1 MGAFSVLFTI
11 EDVFETEIGSG
22 VSERLFDRDHR
33 HEVSS
38 GSGASSA
45 DANFEWGNRWA
56 ASVCTVCDEVL
67 EIFRMGYS
75 QILEPIKFPE

>member
-1 MGAFSVLFTI
+1 MGAFSIHFAI

-33 HEVSS
+33 HEVSR

-45 DANFEWGNRWA
+45 DANLEWGNRWA
-56 ASVCTVCDEVL
+56 ASVFTVCDEVL
-67 EIFRMGYS
+67 EIFRIGCS
-75 QILEPIKFPE
+75 QILEPVKCPE